1 MQNINAIK
9 KTKLYRTLTGGIFFI
24 TLPQLVLIIVVA
36 GLLVLM
42 VSAAVK
48 NNRGPLST
56 TALKRHLLLLRSK
69 LERSNLI
76 NPDIEREEIEK
87 LQNKIKTSSSSAT
100 ISGNND
106 LKALVSDNCLAV
118 QLILQQPHLDNRSGW
133 IKLNALLTGFRA
145 SYFQV

>member
-1 MQNINAIK
+1 MNAIK
-9 KTKLYRTLTGGIFFI
+9 KAKLYRTLTSGMFFI
-24 TLPQLVLIIVVA
+24 TLPQLVLIIVVVC
-36 GLLVLM
+36 LLMLM
-42 VSAAVK
+42 VSVSVK

-76 NPDIEREEIEK
+76 NPDIEREETEK

-100 ISGNND
+100 ISGNTD
-106 LKALVSDNCLAV
+106 LKALVHDNVLSV
-118 QLILQQPHLDNRSGW
+118 QSILQQPHLDNRSGW

-145 SYFQV
+145 SYFPV